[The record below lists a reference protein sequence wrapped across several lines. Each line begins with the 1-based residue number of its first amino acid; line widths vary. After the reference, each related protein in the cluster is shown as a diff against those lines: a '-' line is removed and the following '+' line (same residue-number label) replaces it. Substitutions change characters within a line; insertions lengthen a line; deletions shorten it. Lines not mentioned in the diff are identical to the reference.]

1 MKLLI
6 ITQKLDLNDDLL
18 GFFHQWL
25 YKLSQKVDK
34 LYVIG
39 LEVGEHQLPYN
50 VEVFSLG
57 KEKGRNKFLRYLKFY
72 QLLFELLPKSDKVFA
87 HMCPEYIIALWPV
100 NLFLNKKIFLWYV
113 HRQVNWRLKL
123 AEKFVKKIFT
133 VSPESCQIKSDKIT
147 ILGHG
152 IDLDLFKSNIRTK
165 TDNFFNILYVGRIS
179 KIKNQQLLVKA
190 ADILINQKNVKNT
203 KITLV
208 GGPIL
213 TADNQYLNSLKK
225 LIKEHHLENYVEITG
240 RLRFNK
246 VINYYQKANL
256 SINLAPTGGLDK
268 TVLESM
274 AMGLPII
281 VLNQSFKQ
289 TLGEYQSLILEK
301 ADEQSLVDKISQLIN
316 LDNLVR
322 LEMGNYLREQI
333 NKFHNLNNLIENLIR
348 EMS

>member
-1 MKLLI
+1 MKLLV
-6 ITQKLDLNDDLL
+6 ITQKVDQNDDLL
-18 GFFHQWL
+18 GFFLQWL
-25 YKLSQKVDK
+25 FKLAQKVDK
-34 LYVIG
+34 LYVIS
-39 LEVGEHQLPYN
+39 LEVGEYQLPHN

-57 KEKGRNKFLRYLKFY
+57 KENGKNKLSRYLKFY
-72 QLLFELLPKSDKVFA
+72 QLIFKLLPQVDNVFA
-87 HMCPEYIIALWPV
+87 HMCPEYIIAFWPV
-100 NLFLNKKIFLWYV
+100 NLFFNKKIFLWYV

-133 VSPESCQIKSDKIT
+133 VSPESCQIKSDKII

-152 IDLDLFKSNIRTK
+152 IDLEVFKSNLRVK

-179 KIKNQQLLVKA
+179 RIKNQQLLIKA
-190 ADILINQKNVKNT
+190 ADILINQKDVKNI

-213 TADNQYLNSLKK
+213 TVDNQYLNSLKK
-225 LIKEHHLENYVEITG
+225 LIIENHLENYVEITD
-240 RLRFNK
+240 RLPFNK
-246 VINYYQKANL
+246 VINYYQGADL

-274 AMGLPII
+274 AMGLPVI

-289 TLGEYQSLILEK
+289 TLGDYQSLILEK
-301 ADEQSLVDKISQLIN
+301 ADEQSLADKVRQLMN
-316 LDNLVR
+316 LDNEAR
-322 LEMGNYLREQI
+322 AKMGNYLREQI